1 MVASGTVEYVPLL
14 CLFGFAVIVAVVILG
29 LDYLLGPKRPSAA
42 KLAPYECGVP
52 PVGNARERFHVR
64 FFLVGLLFVL
74 FDVEVVFFY
83 LWVYLFNR
91 PEWRMASLGEVAIF
105 LGVLT
110 LGLGYAWS
118 KGALE
123 WE

>member
-1 MVASGTVEYVPLL
+1 MLEYVPLAL
-14 CLFGFAVIVAVVILG
+14 LFGFGVIVSGGMLA
-29 LDYLLGPKRPSAA
+29 LDYALGPKRNNPA
-42 KLAPYECGVP
+42 KAAPYECGIP

-64 FFLVGLLFVL
+64 FFVIGLLFIL

-83 LWVYLFNR
+83 LWVYYFRDPATRLL
-91 PEWRMASLGEVAIF
+91 SLAEVFLF

-110 LGLGYAWS
+110 LGLGYAWG

>member
-1 MVASGTVEYVPLL
+1 M
-14 CLFGFAVIVAVVILG
+14 IG
-29 LDYLLGPKRPSAA
+29 LDYLLGPRRPNAV
-42 KLAPYECGVP
+42 KLSPYECGVP

-83 LWVYLFNR
+83 LWVYLFKD
-91 PEWRMASLGEVAIF
+91 PAMKMMSLAEVF
-105 LGVLT
+105 LFILVLT
-110 LGLGYAWS
+110 VGLVYAWG

>member
-1 MVASGTVEYVPLL
+1 LNPYVPLL
-14 CLFGFAVIVAVVILG
+14 FLLAFVAAVAGVLLA
-29 LDYLLGPKRPSAA
+29 LDHLLGPKRPSAV
-42 KLAPYECGVP
+42 KMSPYECGVP

-64 FFLVGLLFVL
+64 FFVVGLLFIL

-83 LWVYLFNR
+83 LWVYLFTD
-91 PEWRMASLGEVAIF
+91 PALAHMKAMILAEVFLF

-110 LGLGYAWS
+110 LGLGYAWG

>member
-1 MVASGTVEYVPLL
+1 MEYIPLV
-14 CLFGFAVIVAVVILG
+14 CLFGFAVIVAVVL
-29 LDYLLGPKRPSAA
+29 LTADHLLGPKRPSAA

-83 LWVYLFNR
+83 LWVYLFNKR
-91 PEWRMASLGEVAIF
+91 EWRMASLGEVAIF

-110 LGLGYAWS
+110 LGLGYAWQ